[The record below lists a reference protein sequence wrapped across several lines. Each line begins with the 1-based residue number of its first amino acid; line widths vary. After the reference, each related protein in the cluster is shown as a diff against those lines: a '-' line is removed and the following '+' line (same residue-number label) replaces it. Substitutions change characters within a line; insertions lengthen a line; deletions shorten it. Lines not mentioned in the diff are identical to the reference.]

1 MAPQSKT
8 LTPRQKLADKAERA
22 RKLLAGATLRR
33 DDSDDEL
40 GTDEYPW
47 EWIYAKNWKQSQDDE
62 EESDEEK
69 SAMTPRK
76 RKARKAAR
84 SQGGIIGAKMGTFR
98 CKVGDTVL
106 LKAEGQNQSWVGII
120 QQFLEEEDGEKSAN
134 FLCMSQAP

>member
-76 RKARKAAR
+76 RKARNAAR